1 MSSMRQYYMR
11 MALRLRAWP
20 LAARWGAT
28 ALAVG
33 AAAAARF
40 AIFGW
45 TADLPFVLFFPA
57 VLGAAILFNH
67 GSGVFGTALS
77 AVLAVW
83 LFMGDEPL
91 SSRQNIVRLALFC
104 SAGGFIAVAAESLH
118 RAYLEAERAH
128 SRAIEAEQ
136 RIATLLREFRHR
148 VHNDL
153 QRIVAVLRLQASRT
167 PEARAALQEAAD
179 RVQVIAR
186 VHDRLG
192 RDASDAMVDT
202 HRFLHELV
210 ADFRSSVGDLRPI
223 GFFVQA
229 ETHQLSLAR
238 MGAVGLVVNEL
249 VTNALKHAF
258 PDGAREGAINVKFH
272 REGHDYIVCV
282 ADDGVGSDRTGTAR
296 EGMGTQLV
304 KAFAAQLGGRIEVER
319 GATGSTQRLIFP
331 VAPPGDTERAGAAG

>member
-11 MALRLRAWP
+11 TALRLRAWP
-20 LAARWGAT
+20 LAARWAAT

-33 AAAAARF
+33 AAAAVRF

-67 GSGVFGTALS
+67 GSGIFGTALS

-91 SSRQNIVRLALFC
+91 SSRRNIVRLVLFC
-104 SAGGFIAVAAESLH
+104 SVGGFIAVAAESLH
-118 RAYLEAERAH
+118 QAYLEAERAH

-167 PEARAALQEAAD
+167 PEAKAALQEAAD

-229 ETHQLSLAR
+229 EAHQLSLAR

-258 PDGAREGAINVKFH
+258 PDGTREGAINVKFH

-319 GATGSTQRLIFP
+319 DATGSTQRLIFP
-331 VAPPGDTERAGAAG
+331 VAPPGDTE